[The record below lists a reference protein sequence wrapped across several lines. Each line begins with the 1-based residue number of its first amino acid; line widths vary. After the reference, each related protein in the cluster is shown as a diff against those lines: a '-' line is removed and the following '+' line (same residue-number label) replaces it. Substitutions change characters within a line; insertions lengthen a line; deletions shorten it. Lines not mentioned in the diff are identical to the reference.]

1 MGKYEMER
9 IREMKE
15 FLKEKKEEAEGRRMG
30 ELENGWIR
38 DRDSI
43 QSRLAS
49 VLRSLAAGRTGGV
62 IVIAYLRSS
71 YILRSHDF
79 YIAYYEEEPFVE
91 EEPEYLYFSFAP
103 LFHRAETDWDM
114 LEKEMEGHF
123 IRIQDGEREGIRRWY
138 MEGLY
143 RKFGDILEKTL
154 YEGEEKTGVG
164 VYYGS
169 YMDEVKRIGTIG

>member
-1 MGKYEMER
+1 MGKYEMKR
-9 IREMKE
+9 LGEMKE
-15 FLKEKKEEAEGRRMG
+15 FLKEKKEETEGRRM
-30 ELENGWIR
+30 EEMENGWIR
-38 DRDSI
+38 DRDNI
-43 QSRLAS
+43 QSGLAAA
-49 VLRSLAAGRTGGV
+49 LQSLAAGRTEGA

-91 EEPEYLYFSFAP
+91 EEPECLYFSFAP
-103 LFHRAETDWDM
+103 LFHEAETDWAI

-123 IRIQDGEREGIRRWY
+123 IRILDGEREEIRRWY

-143 RKFGDILEKTL
+143 REFGDVLEKTL
-154 YEGEEKTGVG
+154 PERGEGEGIG

-169 YMDEVKRIGTIG
+169 YMDVVKRIGTIG